1 MQRGPVDQA
10 NFAFMNTNWTNGLFI
25 LQLFGEGRF
34 LTFTGLRY
42 TFLVV
47 DNQSETMSCHQS
59 LKIGQMIW

>member
-10 NFAFMNTNWTNGLFI
+10 NFAFMNTNWTDGLFN

-34 LTFTGLRY
+34 LTFAGLRY

-47 DNQSETMSCHQS
+47 DKTKVKQCLASNR
-59 LKIGQMIW
+59 